1 MSIRDRLIVHN
12 PGGKWRVVVTKQ
24 LPGHRWVDILLRADC
39 RVEVCTS
46 EELLSLGEIRS
57 FIGDRCDGAIGQL
70 TETWNRELLEFFK
83 KAGGKIY
90 SNYAVG
96 YDNVDVKAATEL
108 RIPVGN
114 TPGVLTRATAELAV
128 ALSFAAARR
137 IVEADSFMRA
147 GKFRG
152 WLPTLFMGELLGGKT
167 VGIIGAG
174 RIGSAY
180 ALMMVEGFKMNLI
193 YYDPLRNIRLEER
206 VRAFGE
212 FLRSKGEKEVTCTY
226 VKSADEVLR
235 EADIVSLH
243 PSLNTSTFHIVDARM
258 LNMMKKNA
266 ILINTSRGSVID
278 EVALVEHC
286 RKNPDFRVGLDVYE
300 DEPVMK
306 PGLSDL
312 QNVVILPHIGSAT
325 RWTREGMALLAS
337 LNVSGILCGWPV
349 WSDPNRID
357 PFLSDEPPEAAPSIV
372 NAEELGL
379 PRALF

>member
-1 MSIRDRLIVHN
+1 MELKDQLIIHN

-24 LPGHRWVDILLRADC
+24 LPGKRWVEILMMANC

-46 EELLSLGEIRS
+46 EELLTQDEIRS
-57 FIGDRCDGAIGQL
+57 AIGERCDGAIGQL
-70 TETWNRELLEFFK
+70 TESWNRDLLEAFK
-83 KAGGKIY
+83 KAGGKVY

-108 RIPVGN
+108 GIPVGN

-128 ALSFAAARR
+128 ALSFSAARR

-152 WLPTLFMGELLGGKT
+152 WLPTLFMGELLSGKT
-167 VGIIGAG
+167 AGIIGAG
-174 RIGSAY
+174 RIGTAY

-193 YYDPLRNIRLEER
+193 YYDPMRNIQLEER

-212 FLRSKGEKEVTCTY
+212 FLKSKGEKEVTCTY
-226 VKSADEVLR
+226 AKSVDEVLM

-243 PSLNTSTFHIVDARM
+243 PSLSASTFHVIDARR
-258 LNMMKKNA
+258 LGMMKKNA

-306 PGLSDL
+306 PGLGDL
-312 QNVVILPHIGSAT
+312 QNAVLLPHIGSAT
-325 RWTREGMALLAS
+325 RWTREGMAVLAS
-337 LNVSGILCGWPV
+337 LNVSGILRGWPV
-349 WSDPNRID
+349 WHDPTRIE
-357 PFLSDEPPEAAPSIV
+357 PFLGDDPPEATPSIV

-379 PRALF
+379 ARAL